1 MAALMR
7 VGFIGM
13 GRIGSLHADAARRHP
28 DVTAMVL
35 ADQDRDRAT
44 QAAAR
49 LGCESADSAADL
61 LKSGVD
67 AVVIASS
74 TNSHAD
80 LIIAAVDAGVPVFCE
95 KPVAAGI
102 DDTLRVRD
110 QVARRGVPVQ
120 VGFQRRFDAG
130 YQEARRAVG
139 QGRLGIVHRIHM
151 ITADREPP
159 PAGYISTSGG
169 IWRDCHVH
177 DFDILRWVTGRDV
190 VNVYALGANRGAEF
204 FCAAGDVDNSAAL
217 LSLDDGTLATL
228 QGSRYNGGGY
238 DVRMELAGSEA
249 TCAVGLD
256 DHAALISAEPG
267 AGFPAAAPRRNF
279 WDRFGPAYRAEI
291 SAFIDVAEG
300 IRPSPCTVDE
310 AVEALYVAEAAT
322 LSRAEGRRVLVAE
335 VRR

>member
-1 MAALMR
+1 
-7 VGFIGM
+7 
-13 GRIGSLHADAARRHP
+13 
-28 DVTAMVL
+28 
-35 ADQDRDRAT
+35 
-44 QAAAR
+44 
-49 LGCESADSAADL
+49 
-61 LKSGVD
+61 
-67 AVVIASS
+67 
-74 TNSHAD
+74 
-80 LIIAAVDAGVPVFCE
+80 
-95 KPVAAGI
+95 
-102 DDTLRVRD
+102 
-110 QVARRGVPVQ
+110 
-120 VGFQRRFDAG
+120 
-130 YQEARRAVG
+130 
-139 QGRLGIVHRIHM
+139 
-151 ITADREPP
+151 
-159 PAGYISTSGG
+159 
-169 IWRDCHVH
+169 
-177 DFDILRWVTGRDV
+177 
-190 VNVYALGANRGAEF
+190 VYALGANRGAEF

-300 IRPSPCTVDE
+300 TRPSPCTVDE